1 MSQSKKPGRPSDAD
15 TDDSNADTRSG
26 RTVFDERG
34 NAVWQWKDGT
44 GEFSSDV
51 DTSRVRAIQEATQ
64 EHLALSLGSEKAAAA
79 QPGQGLDPY
88 SSADKPKELP
98 KAAGPRRT
106 LSDMRKLSEEIVR
119 ARAAA
124 ADKTPP
130 KK

>member
-1 MSQSKKPGRPSDAD
+1 MSQSRKPGRPIDAD

-26 RTVFDERG
+26 RAVFDERG
-34 NAVWQWKDGT
+34 NAVWQWRDGT

-51 DTSRVRAIQEATQ
+51 DTTRVRAIQEATQ
-64 EHLALSLGSEKAAAA
+64 EHLALSLGSEKGPSA
-79 QPGQGLDPY
+79 QPGNGLDPY
-88 SSADKPKELP
+88 RSADKPAESTKT
-98 KAAGPRRT
+98 GTRRT
-106 LSDMRKLSEEIVR
+106 LNDMRKLSEEIVR

>member
-1 MSQSKKPGRPSDAD
+1 MSQPKKPGRPIDPD
-15 TDDSNADTRSG
+15 MDDSNADTRSG

-34 NAVWQWKDGT
+34 NAVWQWRDGT
-44 GEFSSDV
+44 GEYSSDV
-51 DTSRVRAIQEATQ
+51 DTSRVRAIQDATQ
-64 EHLALSLGSEKAAAA
+64 EHLALSLGSEKGPSV

-88 SSADKPKELP
+88 SSADKPAEST
-98 KAAGPRRT
+98 KAASRRT

>member
-1 MSQSKKPGRPSDAD
+1 MSQSNRPGRPIDAD
-15 TDDSNADTRSG
+15 TDDTNADTRSG

-34 NAVWQWKDGT
+34 NAVWQWRDGT

-51 DTSRVRAIQEATQ
+51 DTTRVRAIQEATQ
-64 EHLALSLGSEKAAAA
+64 EHLALSLGSGEKGPGT

-88 SSADKPKELP
+88 SSADKPADP
-98 KAAGPRRT
+98 TKAGTRRT

-124 ADKTPP
+124 DKDPP